1 MDIVKTC
8 ALCGKTYIGHS
19 MSSMYCSSS
28 CSCRAFRLKKKERL
42 LESKEDDNS
51 AITYNIDA
59 SSFIR
64 KEYISMKELA
74 AYLSVSRVTA
84 YRYVV
89 SGLIKGIRLGRNIFI
104 RKSDIEASF
113 NNAPEYKKRKYRRK
127 DSASE
132 YYTIKEIVEK
142 YHICKKAV
150 LNRCDKFNIPKV
162 YEGRN
167 VFFKKVYI
175 DANFAELIED
185 INLANYYT
193 VDQAMEKFDMSKQ
206 NLLTFV
212 SQHKIPRITR
222 GRTVYYS
229 KVHLDTFKRKGEGV
243 DVNWYSY
250 AEIMENYGLTKD
262 QVSYYI
268 KHEHLK
274 TEKRGKFTMIYR
286 TDFDEKV
293 VAVRFANAER
303 DEDGKIKFPTQ
314 SVVVPKSTPAHPVD
328 YTPEA
333 PEGHYSTEEVS
344 KKYALTPKHVHNLCR
359 QHKVP
364 TIKIKSFNFY
374 EKTAIDALF
383 ESKNQYE
390 DVKEWITPEQM
401 REVYS
406 MTKDACSSFIHRHQ
420 VPTKVEYGKTFY
432 SKTHIDKIKGLVFD
446 GMEDYYS
453 VPAAME
459 KYGITRDMVFYYAYH
474 YKVTKVR
481 FGQFAFFKKDEF
493 DKTMEKKNETTD
505 EMTNSDK

>member
-1 MDIVKTC
+1 MDIIKTC
-8 ALCGKTYIGHS
+8 KCCGNTYVAHS
-19 MSSMYCSSS
+19 MMSLYCSKA
-28 CSCRAFRLKKKERL
+28 CSDKVSGQKKRQRRAAKRNSLITEEKKEVVTQTAL
-42 LESKEDDNS
+42 KDLMTIDD
-51 AITYNIDA
+51 
-59 SSFIR
+59 
-64 KEYISMKELA
+64 LA
-74 AYLSVSRVTA
+74 NVFQVSRMTA
-84 YRYVV
+84 YRYV
-89 SGLIKGIRLGRNIFI
+89 STKKIKGTRIGKAIYVRRA
-104 RKSDIEASF
+104 DIDTLFE
-113 NNAPEYKKRKYRRK
+113 NAPEYRKRSYRRQGQVC
-127 DSASE
+127 E
-132 YYTIKEIVEK
+132 YYTIKQIVEK
-142 YHICKKAV
+142 YHLCKKAV
-150 LNRCDKFNIPKV
+150 LGRCDRFGIAKI

-167 VFFKKVYI
+167 LFFKRTDI
-175 DANFAELIED
+175 DKHFAELIED

-193 VDQAMEKFDMSKQ
+193 VEQAMEKFDMSKQ

-344 KKYALTPKHVHNLCR
+344 KKYALTPKHVHTLCR

-383 ESKNQYE
+383 ESKNQYN

-505 EMTNSDK
+505 EATNSDK